1 VAPRRPPLTERTERD
16 DEDARLLAAGDHG
29 TLLAAYYPTILLRLR
44 LRRLTLA
51 EAEEVRQRVVEHLLR
66 ELRGGKTYSVPF
78 RVVVHQ
84 RTTWELLDYYAEQK
98 RRQSELVERQEEAS
112 AADVDRAEADLDFDL
127 LMAGLTDRERRAVV
141 LRWREGLEVPQI
153 AEIIGVETNAV
164 HQTLFRAH
172 RKLRKRLG

>member
-1 VAPRRPPLTERTERD
+1 VAPRRSPPTERTERD
-16 DEDARLLAAGDHG
+16 DEDARLIAAGDYG

-44 LRRLTLA
+44 LRRLPLV
-51 EAEEVRQRVVEHLLR
+51 EAEDVRQRVVEHLLR

-84 RTTWELLDYYAEQK
+84 RTTWELLDYHAEQK
-98 RRQSELVERQEEAS
+98 RRQVEVADEQENAS
-112 AADVDRAEADLDFDL
+112 TEDLERADANLDFDFL
-127 LMAGLTDRERRAVV
+127 VEGLTDRERQAVV

-153 AEIIGVETNAV
+153 AEVMGVEANAV

-172 RKLRKRLG
+172 RKVRKRLG